1 MDFSVDPCKLRE
13 VEALYKESID
23 TLENTRVVINNSL
36 KELRGESWQVKTKE
50 SFSDVL
56 NLDWEKGL
64 SEHIQKIDFLR
75 DILTEVADKM
85 ENIESQGEAIGNRL

>member
-1 MDFSVDPCKLRE
+1 ML
-13 VEALYKESID
+13 
-23 TLENTRVVINNSL
+23 
-36 KELRGESWQVKTKE
+36 TKE